1 MSKKQ
6 IDFTQIDSKALTQLQ
21 NFAAA
26 RIAIA
31 KEDQRHKEVLS
42 PLKKQL
48 EAIRENREN
57 DINAGLPRDEVLI
70 KYSTVEAD
78 NAIRKENDLH
88 KEITKPLNEE
98 LKSTYAFVADGL
110 YDGYVLKIE
119 KQKRGEYLKYVNRF
133 LENLGIA
140 EISQSA
146 LCKLSEQISDRIGV
160 SISSSRVLLENGVFT
175 CALKKPQFNKLFMS
189 VFCDILVMNGVMEC
203 CFE

>member
-6 IDFTQIDSKALTQLQ
+6 IDFTQIDAKALAHLQ
-21 NFAAA
+21 NFTAA

-31 KEDQRHKEVLS
+31 KEDQRHKEVLI

-48 EAIRENREN
+48 EALKENREN

-70 KYSTVEAD
+70 KYSTVDVD

-88 KEITKPLNEE
+88 KEIIKPLNEE
-98 LKSTYAFVADGL
+98 LKSTYAFVVDGL

-119 KQKRGEYLKYVNRF
+119 KQKRGEYLKHIGKF
-133 LENLGIA
+133 LSDMGII
-140 EISQSA
+140 EVSQSA
-146 LCKLSEQISDRIGV
+146 LCKLAEQISDRIGV
-160 SISSSRVLLENGVFT
+160 TISKSKVLLEDRVFT
-175 CALKKPQFNKLFMS
+175 CSLKKPQFNKLFMS
-189 VFCDILVMNGVMEC
+189 VFCDILVINGVMEC

>member
-1 MSKKQ
+1 MSKKP
-6 IDFTQIDSKALTQLQ
+6 IDFTHINESALSQLER
-21 NFAAA
+21 FLST

-31 KEDQRHKEVLS
+31 KEDQRHKVVME

-48 EAIRENREN
+48 EALKENRKN

-70 KYSTVEAD
+70 KYSTVEVD

-88 KEITKPLNEE
+88 KEIMKPLNGE
-98 LKSTYAFVADGL
+98 LKSTYGFVADGL

-119 KQKRGEYLKYVNRF
+119 KQKRGEYLKYINRL
-133 LENLGIA
+133 LEGLGIV
-140 EISQSA
+140 EVSQSA

-160 SISSSRVLLENGVFT
+160 TISKSKALLDDGVFT

-189 VFCDILVMNGVMEC
+189 VFCDILVLNGVLEC